1 MTMQQWDPNTYAR
14 HARSG
19 AQLHPEEDAM
29 GNNVPAPPLL
39 TRQEVSER
47 LKLSLVTIDRLRR
60 RKELNCVK
68 LGRSVRIPA
77 ESVTAYLLRNGVR
90 S

>member
-1 MTMQQWDPNTYAR
+1 
-14 HARSG
+14 
-19 AQLHPEEDAM
+19 M
-29 GNNVPAPPLL
+29 GNNMYGLPLL
-39 TRQEVSER
+39 TRQEVAER

-60 RKELNCVK
+60 RKELDCVK

-77 ESVTAYLLRNGVR
+77 ESVTTYLLRKGVR